1 MRLQSEVIVTIIF
14 LIAAGITTVLL
25 YNLLY
30 PHFKNINPVGQSIA
44 ESLKINFQLLD
55 YFVQNNTL
63 FVYVKP
69 SEPVNA
75 SQVFAIVNNKLVYVT
90 PVNSNST
97 IVNPYD
103 NGLLLIVANLS
114 QIPIDQNGNYKVEV
128 GLENDVIGTFTIH
141 YVSNILQQFFPPV
154 VQYNV
159 TLPTTNTTSS
169 PPSNTT
175 NTTSSTPPSSSPPS
189 NTTSSLSYYA
199 LILYNTQNI
208 PTPSP
213 FQQDIAICNGSG
225 IPNYYFNTTDYNI
238 TYGNVTLIRQH
249 PTPIYS
255 TNPNITLYTSDIY
268 LCLAAGNVSFSI
280 NYNPQENSSG
290 YAIVGYSNSN
300 NCSASFSGSS
310 VPSITVGGYSINTT
324 EYSFLNGSSYFS
336 GTTFNDV
343 TSFSFNYSLS
353 NLSNVTIS
361 IACGVSACNLINIPS
376 GCNIIFDNTSSD
388 NYTTVFSAFCPNQ
401 SPGNYS
407 INGTLLN
414 YGYVALGLYIFN
426 PSYTKL
432 PIPSYVSNLTLF
444 NLINSNGSNVYFF
457 SNTSNPTGSL
467 LYSWYEG
474 QENFGGAY
482 CDVWWINISSGIP
495 ANSNYTIYMHIGNS
509 SNNYY
514 SQYYPY
520 VGAPIQVLGT
530 SQYDNGNYVFNYYQN
545 FGNLTSLPSGWET
558 VYNSVSPNFSTYY
571 LILPPE
577 ASPYNSGITTI
588 NNYSILNN
596 IVEAELSIPVSSG
609 TSWDEIVFGIGNAST
624 TSTYF
629 IGGGGGLIAGGN
641 NDGAAFS
648 YNNNGNTGL
657 FELYSGNT
665 TIGSTY
671 YNNIT
676 TIYGIGLNST
686 TIDFYI
692 NYTTVGYS
700 NTSPSS
706 TSLPI
711 TIAQQDSGQN
721 YLVYWV
727 RIRSYPPNG
736 VMPEIFIQ

>member
-1 MRLQSEVIVTIIF
+1 MRLQSEVIVSIIF

-30 PHFKNINPVGQSIA
+30 PHLQNINPVGQSVSY
-44 ESLKINFQLLD
+44 SLKINFELLD
-55 YFVQNNTL
+55 YFIQNNTL

-75 SQVFAIVNNKLVYVT
+75 SQVFAIVNNKLVNVF
-90 PVNSNST
+90 PLNSNST

-114 QIPIDQNGNYKVEV
+114 QIPPDQDGNYKIEV

-141 YVSNILQQFFPPV
+141 YASNILQQFFPPV
-154 VQYNV
+154 IQYNV

-169 PPSNTT
+169 SPTNTT
-175 NTTSSTPPSSSPPS
+175 NVTSA
-189 NTTSSLSYYA
+189 LSYYTV
-199 LILYNTQNI
+199 ILYNTQNI
-208 PTPSP
+208 PTPAP
-213 FQQDIAICNGSG
+213 FQQDIAICNGSA
-225 IPNYYFNTTDYNI
+225 IPNYYFNITDYNI
-238 TYGNVTLIRQH
+238 TYGSITSKTH
-249 PTPIYS
+249 KGSTTYS
-255 TNPNITLYTSDIY
+255 TNPNITLYNSDIY

-280 NYNPQENSSG
+280 NYNSQENASG
-290 YAIVGYSNSN
+290 YAIIGYSNYN

-324 EYSFLNGSSYFS
+324 EYSFLNGSSYFT
-336 GTTFNDV
+336 GATFNYV
-343 TSFSFNYSLS
+343 NSFSFNYSLS

-361 IACGVSACNLINIPS
+361 IACGVSACNSINIPP

-432 PIPSYVSNLTLF
+432 PVPSYVSNLTLF
-444 NLINSNGSNVYFF
+444 NSINSNGSNVYFF

-474 QENFGGAY
+474 QEDFDGIY
-482 CDVWWINISSGIP
+482 CDIWWVNISSGIP
-495 ANSNYTIYMHIGNS
+495 ANSNITIYMSIGNVS
-509 SNNYY
+509 ENYY
-514 SQYYPY
+514 QQYYPY
-520 VGAPIQVLGT
+520 VGAPIQVLNT
-530 SQYDNGNYVFNYYQN
+530 SQYDNGNYVFSYYQN
-545 FGNLTSLPSGWET
+545 FGNLTSLPSGWT
-558 VYNSVSPNFSTYY
+558 TIYNSISPNFSTYY
-571 LILPPE
+571 LIL
-577 ASPYNSGITTI
+577 SPSSSQNSGITTTNDYNI
-588 NNYSILNN
+588 SDN

-609 TSWDEIVFGIGNAST
+609 TSWDEITFGIGNAST

-629 IGGGGGLIAGGN
+629 IESGGGLIAGGN
-641 NDGAAFS
+641 SDGAAFS
-648 YNNNGNTGL
+648 YNNNGNAGL

-665 TIGSTY
+665 SIGSTY

-692 NYTTVGYS
+692 NYTIVGSS
-700 NTSPSS
+700 NTLPS
-706 TSLPI
+706 TTLLPI
-711 TIAQQDSGQN
+711 TIGQQNSGQN

-736 VMPEIFIQ
+736 IMPEIFIQ